1 MIKRAMQGRLALL
14 PAIKRVMDEVMAGPG
29 ARVPFDGP
37 LAEER
42 ALLANA
48 KKLSLFCAGA
58 ASQKFGT
65 DLSEQQEVM
74 GMLADMLAEVLVLES
89 VLLRTEKMNGS
100 KPLAIK
106 LARYYAARS
115 FRVLE
120 TAAERLLGAIAEGDM
135 LRTQMAIFRRLT
147 KREPVNSV
155 ALGRDI
161 AGAMVAAGRYTL
173 ESRTA

>member
-1 MIKRAMQGRLALL
+1 
-14 PAIKRVMDEVMAGPG
+14 MDEVMTGPG

-65 DLSEQQEVM
+65 DLGEQQEVM

-115 FRVLE
+115 FRVVE

-135 LRTQMAIFRRLT
+135 LRTQMAILRRLA
-147 KREPVNSV
+147 KREPVNTV

-161 AGAMVAAGRYTL
+161 AGAIVAAGRYTL
-173 ESRTA
+173 ESRTS